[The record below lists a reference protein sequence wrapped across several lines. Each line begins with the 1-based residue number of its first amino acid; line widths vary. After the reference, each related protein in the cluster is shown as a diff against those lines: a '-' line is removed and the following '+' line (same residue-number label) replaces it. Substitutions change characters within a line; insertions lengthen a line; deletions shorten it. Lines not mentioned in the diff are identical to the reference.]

1 MSTMITAN
9 LSGYQNTTKAM
20 HSHSNGLMQG
30 KVQVST
36 QNTDKKELGVVSE
49 ISDEG
54 LAALTNSKKESEMPR
69 NYRELPKKLA
79 AEYDWTRLLTDEEK
93 AQLDEQHGTDPERI
107 MKIADSKAYEK
118 YQELNMKGQK
128 SGKQEDIVDAWKYM
142 VKWYNDTAKNDHSK
156 LTQAI
161 NEYGKS
167 SESKL
172 SNRAFEY
179 LKNLRKNYGDFD
191 FIIAD
196 SGDDFKGLVK
206 QSNKEF
212 SVVFSSA
219 ELERMARDEKYA
231 AEKMR
236 RVQTVVHMTDR
247 ICQEFGYERAWGK
260 DSNGESNGIISK
272 MALSFDEN
280 GKMSIF
286 AELEKS
292 SAKQRERID
301 ELREKR
307 AEEKKDEKD
316 KDASPVRRV
325 EIYAESEDELFEK
338 ISGIDWGSIAE
349 EH

>member
-9 LSGYQNTTKAM
+9 LSGYQNTNKAM
-20 HSHSNGLMQG
+20 SNRSKGFMQG
-30 KVQVST
+30 KVQANT
-36 QNTDKKELGVVSE
+36 QNANKKESGVVSE
-49 ISDEG
+49 ISNEG

-69 NYRELPKKLA
+69 DYRKLHKKLT

-93 AQLDEQHGTDPERI
+93 AQLDEQHGTDPEKI
-107 MKIADSKAYEK
+107 MKIADPKAYEK

-128 SGKQEDIVDAWKYM
+128 SGEQKDIVDAWKYM
-142 VKWYNDTAKNDHSK
+142 VKWYNDTAQNDHGK

-161 NEYGKS
+161 NEYEKS
-167 SESKL
+167 SESRL
-172 SNRAFEY
+172 SNRASEY

-206 QSNKEF
+206 QSDKEF

-260 DSNGESNGIISK
+260 DSNGENNGIISK
-272 MALSFDEN
+272 MAVSFDED

-292 SAKQRERID
+292 SAKQRERLE

-307 AEEKKDEKD
+307 AEDKKKEEKD

-325 EIYAESEDELFEK
+325 EIFAESEDELFEK
-338 ISGIDWGSIAE
+338 IKEIDWNSISKN
-349 EH
+349 